1 MSKQIEK
8 ISNSLKRQ
16 MTIISKLEEK
26 KDVIKYL
33 NSLDNYKD
41 TKDTLKKTMIANNV
55 SEFNM
60 SSTMRAIVN
69 SIAEKTIVRKA
80 YNSLSIKTIKVRS

>member
-16 MTIISKLEEK
+16 MAIISKLEEK

-60 SSTMRAIVN
+60 SNTMRAIID
-69 SIAEKTIVRKA
+69 SIAKKTIVRKA
-80 YNSLSIKTIKVRS
+80 YKKLNIKTIKVRS

>member
-60 SSTMRAIVN
+60 SNTMRAIIN
-69 SIAEKTIVRKA
+69 SVDEKTIVRKA

>member
-1 MSKQIEK
+1 MTKQIEK

-16 MTIISKLEEK
+16 MTIISKLEENEI
-26 KDVIKYL
+26 VVKYTNAL
-33 NSLDNYKD
+33 NNYKG
-41 TKDTLKKTMIANNV
+41 TKDILKKTMIDNNV

-60 SSTMRAIVN
+60 SNTMRAIIN
-69 SIAEKTIVRKA
+69 SVDEKTIVRKS

>member
-16 MTIISKLEEK
+16 MAIISKLEEN

-33 NSLDNYKD
+33 NSLDNFKD

-80 YNSLSIKTIKVRS
+80 YKKLNIKTIKVRS